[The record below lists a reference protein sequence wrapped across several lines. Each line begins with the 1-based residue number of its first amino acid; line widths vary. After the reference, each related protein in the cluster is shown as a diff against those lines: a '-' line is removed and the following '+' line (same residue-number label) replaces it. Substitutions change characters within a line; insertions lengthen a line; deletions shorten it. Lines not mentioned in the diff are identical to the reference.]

1 MAKTTTVEGI
11 SKGIL
16 AEPCLFSF
24 PQKLYLCFSFKS
36 DASLKTQ
43 QSEMEK
49 TSKELLDTKALIHEL
64 QKEASD
70 KDNVIIELYGLKE
83 KDEENFKSRVDELNQ
98 QLQEKIRMLNQS
110 NEELQEKKGAFDQ
123 LHSEFGSVKGELEKY
138 KSNVKHLEE
147 NLEESRRA
155 NATEVERLK
164 LTHEEEVQSLN
175 SKHVAELENLK
186 LLMKEQV
193 ESKGEEGDS
202 ARQQQVN
209 KLTEV
214 YESEVNALKESL
226 NKQIE
231 LNNEFELQMSKMKDG
246 FEENVARLTT
256 EKGTVIEAMKVQFKE
271 LETSSTNEIRELRS
285 DLKKK
290 DRQIAELEDNLS
302 SFEEEHSSDVA
313 QYEQNL
319 QKQQEQTA
327 ELEKQLVL
335 ELGSE
340 SARHEKKLA
349 ETKAQLEAQYKGVF
363 QELLD
368 RVKELESENETLQG
382 THAQEIEVFKE
393 NFAQY
398 TNRIEDQM
406 RELQSEA
413 KAVHEREL
421 EALRTD
427 HQEALRTKE
436 EELRALCEGKKA
448 LESELTM
455 RGLSEETSEHSNG
468 HKSQEITRLR
478 DEYEGRI
485 QTLKENVQNER
496 ERLEKEVAEAADAK
510 EKEFM
515 AVVEE
520 ILQKHQVQLSEVKNH
535 YEQLLTQQT
544 GKSCDSLP
552 RKLIQ
557 LRLKLVYKN
566 CKAGYPNF
574 VKKAN
579 SEGTNECDHRILV
592 LLKQQRERP
601 EFFSRAFLVA
611 A

>member
-1 MAKTTTVEGI
+1 
-11 SKGIL
+11 
-16 AEPCLFSF
+16 
-24 PQKLYLCFSFKS
+24 
-36 DASLKTQ
+36 
-43 QSEMEK
+43 MEK

-64 QKEASD
+64 QKEASE
-70 KDNVIIELYGLKE
+70 KDNAIIDLYGLKE
-83 KDEENFKSRVDELNQ
+83 KDEESFKSKVDELNQ

-110 NEELQEKKGAFDQ
+110 NEELQKKKGAFDQ
-123 LHSEFGSVKGELEKY
+123 LHNEFESVKGDLERY
-138 KSNVKHLEE
+138 KSDVKHLVE

-186 LLMKEQV
+186 LLMKEQL

-202 ARQQQVN
+202 ARQQQVDN
-209 KLTEV
+209 LGEF

-231 LNNEFELQMSKMKDG
+231 LNNELELQMSKVKDG
-246 FEENVARLTT
+246 FEENVSQLMT
-256 EKGTVIEAMKVQFKE
+256 EKDAVIEAMKVKFKE
-271 LETSSTNEIRELRS
+271 LETSSTSEILELRN

-313 QYEQNL
+313 QFEQNL

-349 ETKAQLEAQYKGVF
+349 ETKVQLEAQYKGVF

-368 RVKELESENETLQG
+368 RAKELESANETLQA

-398 TNRIEDQM
+398 NNKIEDQM

-413 KAVHEREL
+413 KAVREREL
-421 EALRTD
+421 EALRAE

-436 EELRALCEGKKA
+436 EELRSLFEGKKA
-448 LESELTM
+448 LESELKT
-455 RGLSEETSEHSNG
+455 RGPYEETSVHSDDQ
-468 HKSQEITRLR
+468 KSQDIARLR
-478 DEYEGRI
+478 DEYEGQI
-485 QTLKENVQNER
+485 QSLKENVQHER

-515 AVVEE
+515 AVIEE
-520 ILQKHQVQLSEVKNH
+520 LLEKHQVQLSEVKNH
-535 YEQLLTQQT
+535 YEQLLLQQT

-552 RKLIQ
+552 RKFIQ
-557 LRLKLVYKN
+557 RCSKLEACV
-566 CKAGYPNF
+566 
-574 VKKAN
+574 
-579 SEGTNECDHRILV
+579 
-592 LLKQQRERP
+592 
-601 EFFSRAFLVA
+601 
-611 A
+611 

>member
-1 MAKTTTVEGI
+1 MSFLRS
-11 SKGIL
+11 SKAFL
-16 AEPCLFSF
+16 V
-24 PQKLYLCFSFKS
+24 FSFKS

-49 TSKELLDTKALIHEL
+49 TSKELLDTKASIHEL
-64 QKEASD
+64 QKEASE
-70 KDNVIIELYGLKE
+70 KDNAIIELYGLKE
-83 KDEENFKSRVDELNQ
+83 KDEESFKSRVDELNQ
-98 QLQEKIRMLNQS
+98 QLQEKIMMLNQS
-110 NEELQEKKGAFDQ
+110 NEELQKKKGAFDQ
-123 LHSEFGSVKGELEKY
+123 LDSEFESVKGELDRY
-138 KSNVKHLEE
+138 KSDVKHLEE
-147 NLEESRRA
+147 KLEESRRA
-155 NATEVERLK
+155 NANEVERLK

-202 ARQQQVN
+202 ARQQQVD
-209 KLTEV
+209 KLGEV

-231 LNNEFELQMSKMKDG
+231 LNNELELQMSKVKDG
-246 FEENVARLTT
+246 FEENVTQLTT
-256 EKGTVIEAMKVQFKE
+256 DKDAVIEAMKVKLKE
-271 LETSSTNEIRELRS
+271 LETSSTSEIRELQN

-368 RVKELESENETLQG
+368 RAKELESANETLQA
-382 THAQEIEVFKE
+382 THAQEIEAFKE
-393 NFAQY
+393 NFVQY
-398 TNRIEDQM
+398 NNRIEDQM

-413 KAVHEREL
+413 KAVREREL
-421 EALRTD
+421 EALRAE

-436 EELRALCEGKKA
+436 EELRTLCEGKKA
-448 LESELTM
+448 LGSELKT
-455 RGLSEETSEHSNG
+455 RGPSEETSEHSDDQ
-468 HKSQEITRLR
+468 KSQEIAKLR
-478 DEYEGRI
+478 DEYEGQI
-485 QTLKENVQNER
+485 QTLKENVQHER

-510 EKEFM
+510 EKELM
-515 AVVEE
+515 AVIEE
-520 ILQKHQVQLSEVKNH
+520 IFEKHQVQLSEVKNH
-535 YEQLLTQQT
+535 YEQLLLQQT

-552 RKLIQ
+552 KKFIQ
-557 LRLKLVYKN
+557 RSLKLVYK
-566 CKAGYPNF
+566 
-574 VKKAN
+574 KKLP
-579 SEGTNECDHRILV
+579 R
-592 LLKQQRERP
+592 K
-601 EFFSRAFLVA
+601 
-611 A
+611 